1 MPLDATPLAEQRNDA
16 RQYILQ
22 IERSQE
28 AKPQQSPSIDPD
40 SIPDELVEQM
50 LSDADFRTTL
60 DELHE
65 RMKLSELADLDA
77 GG

>member
-1 MPLDATPLAEQRNDA
+1 MTRLASGVRLMVSN
-16 RQYILQ
+16 
-22 IERSQE
+22 RS
-28 AKPQQSPSIDPD
+28 
-40 SIPDELVEQM
+40 
-50 LSDADFRTTL
+50 TTL